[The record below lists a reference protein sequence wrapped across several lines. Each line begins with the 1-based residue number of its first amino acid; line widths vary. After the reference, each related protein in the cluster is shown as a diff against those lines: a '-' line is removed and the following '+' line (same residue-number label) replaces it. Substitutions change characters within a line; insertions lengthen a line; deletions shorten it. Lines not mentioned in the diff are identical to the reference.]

1 MNKITYSRTTNLGD
15 FNSERIEYT
24 IEYEE
29 LGVDAETADS
39 VFEEAKTKVM
49 AWSEQPVSKPTV
61 TRTGGISLEVDKEP
75 PLCEKCDSP
84 MTEKTNTKEGT
95 KFWGCSRYPDCNFTK
110 NI

>member
-15 FNSERIEYT
+15 YNSERIEYT

-29 LGVDAETADS
+29 LGADAETADS
-39 VFEEAKTKVM
+39 VFEEAKAKVM
-49 AWSEQPVSKPTV
+49 GWSEQPVSKPTV
-61 TRTGGISLEVDKEP
+61 TRTGGISLEVDEEP

-84 MTEKTNTKEGT
+84 MRQVNGANGL
-95 KFWGCSRYPDCNFTK
+95 FWGCTNYPDCKFTK